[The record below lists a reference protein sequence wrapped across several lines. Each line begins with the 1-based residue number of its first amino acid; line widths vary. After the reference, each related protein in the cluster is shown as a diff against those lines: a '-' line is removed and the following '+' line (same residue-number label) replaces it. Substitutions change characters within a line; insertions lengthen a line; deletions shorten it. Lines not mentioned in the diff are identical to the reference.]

1 MTAEERRLRESKV
14 RHLRR
19 VKWWLRMLPRRATL
33 HRYPILKFFA
43 RSARKRPFL
52 WSFRVEHAIPAIY
65 AGFILTLM
73 PLYGVQI
80 LLALIF
86 AVLLRANLPILVGLQ
101 VVSNPLTVFPIWFS
115 AYQMGRL
122 FLGVVGI
129 ETLPLQKSE
138 LYSMLENFILWQ
150 WDSQLHRLLSVFG
163 VTCLGAIIMGTCFGL
178 IASCV
183 YRFMAKR
190 TVASYRLITSK
201 LKAHK
206 ARKASH
212 D

>member
-73 PLYGVQI
+73 PLYGIQI

-101 VVSNPLTVFPIWFS
+101 VVSNPITVFPIWFS

-122 FLGVVGI
+122 FLGVAGI
-129 ETLPLQKSE
+129 ETLPLKRSE
-138 LYSMLENFILWQ
+138 LYSMLDYFTSGQ
-150 WDSQLHRLLSVFG
+150 WESQLDRLLSVFG